1 MGRMKDLH
9 IAQTEANDHVHPVM
23 RQMVNI
29 MSGAIKQDLR
39 PVVHVLL
46 CDGEIVDVYADAE
59 QAQYEMDLCLQADR
73 YYGDNEHEYSLV
85 TKPVNMG

>member
-46 CDGEIVDVYADAE
+46 CDGEIVDVYADEE
-59 QAQYEMDLCLQADR
+59 QAQYEMHLCQQADR
-73 YYGDNEHEYSLV
+73 YYGDNDHEYALIA
-85 TKPVNMG
+85 KPVNMG